1 MRSLPMLSILL
12 LGTLNP
18 SSCTQEEVDSFC
30 LVYNKV
36 IVEKGDGRI
45 IASEGVKKRLL
56 ENEQFYVQ
64 NCPAPTS

>member
-18 SSCTQEEVDSFC
+18 SSCTPEQVDSFC
-30 LVYNKV
+30 QLYEKV

-56 ENEQFYVQ
+56 LNETFYVQ
-64 NCPAPTS
+64 NCKGKA